1 MSERSTK
8 VQQGIAALGVV
19 LSLVFVGLEVR
30 ENTKA
35 VRGSTIQAISDQGI
49 LGLLEGAADP
59 EWVRVLARLGE
70 GAKFGELNPE
80 DQMRYNLRASAT
92 VRMMENR
99 WRQTELGILGSS
111 GLSVGSGMHNTA
123 WYQSEHFRA
132 FWLKENMA
140 SIYEPAFV
148 DFMETEVIGIR

>member
-35 VRGSTIQAISDQGI
+35 VRGATIQAISDQSI

-59 EWVRVLARLGE
+59 DWIRILTRLGDGVE
-70 GAKFGELNPE
+70 FGDLSPE
-80 DQMRYNLRASAT
+80 DQMRYNLRASAM

-99 WRQTELGILGSS
+99 WRQTELGILGES
-111 GLSVGSGMHNTA
+111 GLGIGTGMRNTA

-132 FWLKENMA
+132 YWRKENMA
-140 SIYEPAFV
+140 LLWEPAFV
-148 DFMETEVIGIR
+148 DFMEVEVMGIR

>member
-8 VQQGIAALGVV
+8 VQHGIAAVGVV

-35 VRGSTIQAISDQGI
+35 VRGATIQAISDQSI

-59 EWVRVLARLGE
+59 DWIRILTRLGNGGE
-70 GAKFGELNPE
+70 FGDLSPE
-80 DQMRYNLRASAT
+80 DKMRYNLRASAT

-99 WRQTELGILGSS
+99 WRQTELGILGDS
-111 GLSVGSGMHNTA
+111 GLGIATGARNTA

-132 FWLKENMA
+132 YWREENMA
-140 SIYEPAFV
+140 SALEPTFV
-148 DFMETEVIGIR
+148 DFMESEVMGIR